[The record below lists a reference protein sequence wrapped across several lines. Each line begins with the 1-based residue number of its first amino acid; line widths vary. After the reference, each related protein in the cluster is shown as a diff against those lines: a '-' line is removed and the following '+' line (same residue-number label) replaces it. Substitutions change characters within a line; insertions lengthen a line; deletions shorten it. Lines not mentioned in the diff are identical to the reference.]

1 MNYQESVAF
10 IESLAPM
17 VESPS
22 LARIKAFLSWHG
34 SIQNEIP
41 TIHVGGTNG
50 KGSTATIVDSLL
62 QALGLKVGRFIGPH
76 LLRWNERL
84 NINARA
90 IDDERF
96 AELVTRVKGL
106 SEKFAGEYP
115 DLGPLS
121 WFEIL
126 TAMAFIYF
134 KEEGCDYQVL
144 EVGLGGNFD
153 ATNAADNV
161 CGTIITNVDLD
172 HTQILGDTVEK
183 IASEKAGIIKPGIPV
198 FTQARGAALDEILR
212 QAAQME
218 SRVYS
223 GDAPPASGT
232 LLAGV
237 IREHLDEL
245 LDSISLRGPHQR
257 NNGRL
262 ALFSLSLIEDL
273 DRPVAALGEQVVSR
287 LKDGL
292 SRIYWPG
299 RLQTLHTNGN
309 ENDIIL
315 DGAHNPASARVLRV
329 ALDQLGLK
337 RCCFVLGFYRSKDA
351 EGFLKSLPGKDDR
364 VIACRLHSRRSAYSP
379 EAIMKMCKD
388 LGVSVKTV
396 ESVAEGIEEALA
408 SRLPGETI
416 VATGSFA
423 VLKETMELFGW
434 QSVDM
439 GTPLGLT

>member
-1 MNYQESVAF
+1 
-10 IESLAPM
+10 M

-22 LARIKAFLSWHG
+22 LARIKAFLAWQG
-34 SIQNEIP
+34 SVQNEIP
-41 TIHVGGTNG
+41 AIHVGGTNG
-50 KGSTATIVDSLL
+50 KGSTATIVDSIL
-62 QALGLKVGRFIGPH
+62 QALGFKVGRFIGPH

-90 IDDERF
+90 IDDDRF
-96 AELVTRVKGL
+96 AELVTRVRGM
-106 SEKFAGEYP
+106 SEEFAGEHP

-161 CGTIITNVDLD
+161 SGTIITNVDLD

-198 FTQARGAALDEILR
+198 FTQASGAALDEILR
-212 QAAQME
+212 QAGLRG

-237 IREHLDEL
+237 IHEHLDEL

-262 ALFSLSLIEDL
+262 ALFSLSLIEAL
-273 DRPVAALGEQVVSR
+273 DRQVAALGERVVSR
-287 LKDGL
+287 LKENL

-299 RLQTLHTNGN
+299 RLQSVQGKEN
-309 ENDIIL
+309 ETGIIL
-315 DGAHNPASARVLRV
+315 DGAHNPASARVLRI
-329 ALDQLGLK
+329 ALDQLGLN
-337 RCCFVLGFYRSKDA
+337 RCCFVLGFYKSKDA
-351 EGFLKSLPGKDDR
+351 GGFLQSLPGKDDR
-364 VIACRLHSRRSAYSP
+364 VIACRLHSRRSSYSP
-379 EAIMKMCKD
+379 EAIMRMCRE
-388 LGVSVKTV
+388 LGISVKTV

-423 VLKETMELFGW
+423 VLKETMELLGW

-439 GTPLGLT
+439 GTPLGLK